1 MKTKEKGWSDF
12 SFISLNDSTFTLKT
26 MDALASRSQFGY
38 FRLKIYFSDYRL
50 YVEPEPPSLASA
62 RHHVTDSNA
71 MDPKS
76 LTEGLACC
84 AGLVLRSLW

>member
-1 MKTKEKGWSDF
+1 MPR
-12 SFISLNDSTFTLKT
+12 
-26 MDALASRSQFGY
+26 ASRSQFGY

-62 RHHVTDSNA
+62 RHHVIDSNA

-76 LTEGLACC
+76 LTEGLACSVVREM
-84 AGLVLRSLW
+84 APGDRSRVPYLVGVVVRVANHRVQPV